1 MPRPAEHAA
10 VTEPELTRFTRPVR
24 WVHALV
30 GGLMIVCIATAAV
43 LYNSSLAVL
52 VGHRH
57 LVELVHVW
65 CGFTLP
71 VPLLAGL
78 VSRSYRADLRRL
90 NRFTPRDRQW
100 LRSRT
105 RRDGRIPVG
114 KFNAGQKLNG
124 SLSAGAIAVLLT
136 SGTVMYSTRWAPLPW
151 RTGATFVHDWFSL
164 AVGLLVVGHIGFAVR
179 DPIAL
184 RSLRTGTVPL
194 WWARQEHRAWAAEST
209 CATAGRPGTGPGS
222 DRARSATNGNRAEGV
237 AGGAPPPP
245 APPSLGSGG
254 CGHGRTGPN
263 R

>member
-1 MPRPAEHAA
+1 MTRPAESAA
-10 VTEPELTRFTRPVR
+10 VAEPELTRFTRPVR

-30 GGLMIVCIATAAV
+30 GGLMLVCIATAAV

-57 LVELVHVW
+57 LVELVHVG
-65 CGFTLP
+65 CGFALP

-78 VSRSYRADLRRL
+78 ASRSYRADLRRL

-124 SLSAGAIAVLLT
+124 SLSAGAIAVLLM
-136 SGTVMYSTRWAPLPW
+136 SGTVMYATGWAPLPW

-164 AVGLLVVGHIGFAVR
+164 AVGLLVVGHTVFALR
-179 DPIAL
+179 DPVAL
-184 RSLRTGTVPL
+184 RSLRTGTVPRR
-194 WWARQEHRAWAAEST
+194 WARQEHGAWAA
-209 CATAGRPGTGPGS
+209 AAVTAGDP
-222 DRARSATNGNRAEGV
+222 RS
-237 AGGAPPPP
+237 
-245 APPSLGSGG
+245 
-254 CGHGRTGPN
+254 GHHPTD
-263 R
+263 